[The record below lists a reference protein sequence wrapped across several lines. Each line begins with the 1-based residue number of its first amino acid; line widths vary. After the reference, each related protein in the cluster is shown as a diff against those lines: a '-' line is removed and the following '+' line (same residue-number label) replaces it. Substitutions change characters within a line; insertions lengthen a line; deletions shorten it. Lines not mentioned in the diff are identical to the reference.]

1 MPPTG
6 RARIRWFLPFN
17 LGWNHGAGNP
27 PNPFGLKTD
36 YLWKEVLTRP
46 RLADILEN
54 YAQVVEVKDANG
66 RVKRRQV
73 FPRYHQLDVVRKLL
87 ADAGAKGAGASYLIQ
102 HSAGSGKSNSITWLA
117 HQLVELK
124 KDGQPVFDS
133 IIVVTD
139 RTVLDKQIRDNIKQ
153 FAQVSA
159 VVGAVTQGSG
169 QLRGFIEQGKKIII
183 STIQKFP
190 FIVEEIGD
198 QHRDRRFAIIIDEAH
213 SSQGGRTTSAMHA
226 ALGQDGGDEDET
238 DEDRINR
245 VMESRKKLKNAS
257 YFAFTAT
264 PKNKTLE
271 IFGLPQPDGTFR
283 PFHTY
288 TMKQAIEEKFI
299 LDVLQN
305 YTPVSSYYRLMKKV
319 EEDPEF
325 DVKKAQT
332 QAQEVRRVPRPRD
345 PPEGG
350 DHGGPLPRPGHRET
364 EDRWQ
369 GQGHGRLQ
377 RHRTGHAVQAGLR
390 CLPRRTQEPIPGH
403 RGVLRGARG
412 GRPEGHGSAP

>member
-1 MPPTG
+1 VD
-6 RARIRWFLPFN
+6 LPLLRHRSPRV
-17 LGWNHGAGNP
+17 LGHRSS
-27 PNPFGLKTD
+27 LTD
-36 YLWKEVLTRP
+36 GPV
-46 RLADILEN
+46 
-54 YAQVVEVKDANG
+54 
-66 RVKRRQV
+66 
-73 FPRYHQLDVVRKLL
+73 
-87 ADAGAKGAGASYLIQ
+87 
-102 HSAGSGKSNSITWLA
+102 SGV
-117 HQLVELK
+117 HYRE
-124 KDGQPVFDS
+124 PVFDS

-198 QHRDRRFAIIIDEAH
+198 QHRERRFAIIIDEAH

-238 DEDRINR
+238 EEDRINR

-271 IFGLPQPDGTFR
+271 IFGVPQPDGTFR

-325 DVKKAQT
+325 DVKKAQRKLRKYVESHDHAIR
-332 QAQEVRRVPRPRD
+332 QKAEIMVDHFHDQVISKQKIGGKARAMVVSSGIERAMQYKRAFDAYLVERKSPYRAIVAFSGEHEVDGQKVTEASMNGYVSASTSASWDSASASGKFGSVAVLTEDALLKTESRVTWSQLHTL
-345 PPEGG
+345 G
-350 DHGGPLPRPGHRET
+350 LFRET
-364 EDRWQ
+364 FSPTLSAAVNL
-369 GQGHGRLQ
+369 RL
-377 RHRTGHAVQAGLR
+377 ANLAKI
-390 CLPRRTQEPIPGH
+390 CL
-403 RGVLRGARG
+403 
-412 GRPEGHGSAP
+412 SAQSIRNE